1 MSSST
6 EQAAARIA
14 VARSLWDAM
23 RERDVDAAMSLM
35 HEDVEWIPLVT
46 EGGPVYGTEALRHH
60 LEGIASAGI
69 VADAYALDYE
79 DCGDGKVLISGA
91 IRVRRPDH
99 WLATVQR
106 WWVYVIA
113 DGKIRRA
120 QACATRD
127 EALLTPAG
135 D

>member
-23 RERDVDAAMSLM
+23 RDRDVDAAMSLM
-35 HEDVEWIPLVT
+35 HDDVEWIPLVT
-46 EGGPVYGTEALRHH
+46 EGGPVYGTEALRQH

-127 EALLTPAG
+127 DALLTPAG

>member
-23 RERDVDAAMSLM
+23 RDRDVDAAMSLM
-35 HEDVEWIPLVT
+35 HDDVEWIPLVT
-46 EGGPVYGTEALRHH
+46 EGGPVYGTEALRQH

-127 EALLTPAG
+127 DALLTPTG